1 MSFMSTSISKKTIF
15 ASILGGGLLSYVVAK
30 RWGFFGSEDSN
41 GEDSEDDIILPP
53 KPFKSPSLLPLNS
66 KPSILSDS
74 TAIVFLGSRGSGRS
88 TAIRLMRPWLRKW
101 SYSSRHL
108 TIANV
113 VGKGYVEGSYSE
125 AEWSKTYK
133 VYTDR
138 MKEEKLYYVK
148 RLLRCVEERD
158 SHPTVMMVSNIHDEE
173 EIVYLE
179 SKVGKVIVI
188 ALEREGKVSDT
199 PWFTFGRP
207 ETRTR
212 VMNDGTEKTF
222 ESNLRMAFVGH
233 VLPCMRSYMTLG
245 EIKDSILSTTIVKD
259 GSPYYDTFAL
269 WSHPHSLSSVM
280 YAYASLLKLK
290 ELDVDCVVAVSEK
303 AVPLTSFL
311 SHMLSC
317 RNILLL
323 HHTSIH
329 EDLNPFEVT
338 WRQGQSAVGNFA
350 IGWPNH
356 LTKEGE
362 RVLLIDDILATGHKA
377 TQVIE
382 LARERKTNVVA
393 FGVLFQIGNTASLP
407 KDVAVLR
414 LIDFR

>member
-1 MSFMSTSISKKTIF
+1 MSTSVSKRTLIT
-15 ASILGGGLLSYVVAK
+15 SILGGGLLSYVIAK
-30 RWGFFGSEDSN
+30 RWPQRNSMKPKEPQDQS
-41 GEDSEDDIILPP
+41 SPPP
-53 KPFKSPSLLPLNS
+53 KPFKSPSLIPLNS
-66 KPSILSDS
+66 NPSILKDS

-88 TAIRLMRPWLRKW
+88 TAIRLMRPWLRQW

-125 AEWSKTYK
+125 VEWSKTYQ
-133 VYTDR
+133 VYT
-138 MKEEKLYYVK
+138 EEVKKDVLYYVK
-148 RLLRCVEERD
+148 RLLQCVQERD
-158 SHPTVMMVSNIHDEE
+158 SHPTVMMISNIHTDE
-173 EIVYLE
+173 EIVHLE
-179 SKVGKVIVI
+179 SHVGKVIVI
-188 ALEREGKVSDT
+188 AIERESQVSDT
-199 PWFTFGRP
+199 PWSTLGCP
-207 ETRTR
+207 EIRTR
-212 VMNDGTEKTF
+212 VVNDGTEDAF
-222 ESNLRMAFVGH
+222 EANLRMAFVGH
-233 VLPCMRSYMTLG
+233 VLPRMRSYMTLG
-245 EIKDSILSTTIVKD
+245 EIQEEILSTTIVKD

-269 WSHPHSLSSVM
+269 WSNPRSLSSVM

-290 ELDVDCVVAVSEK
+290 KLDVDCVVAVSEK

-323 HHTSIH
+323 HHTSVH
-329 EDLNPFEVT
+329 KDLNPFEVT
-338 WRQGQSAVGNFA
+338 WREGQSAVGNFA

-382 LARERKTNVVA
+382 LARERKTEVVA
-393 FGVLFQIGNTASLP
+393 FGVLFQIGDTASLP
-407 KDVAVLR
+407 EGIPVLR
-414 LIDFR
+414 LIDL

>member
-1 MSFMSTSISKKTIF
+1 MSTPISKKAVFT
-15 ASILGGGLLSYVVAK
+15 SILGGGLLSYVIAK
-30 RWGFFGSEDSN
+30 WWGYF
-41 GEDSEDDIILPP
+41 DSEDPKEDDITPPP

-88 TAIRLMRPWLRKW
+88 TAIRLMRPWLRQW

-125 AEWSKTYK
+125 AEWSKTYQ
-133 VYTDR
+133 VYTDK

-158 SHPTVMMVSNIHDEE
+158 SHPTVMMISNIHYEDE
-173 EIVYLE
+173 IAYLE
-179 SKVGKVIVI
+179 STLGRVIVV
-188 ALEREGKVSDT
+188 ALEREGQVSDT
-199 PWFTFGRP
+199 PWSTFGRP
-207 ETRTR
+207 EIRTR
-212 VMNDGTEKTF
+212 VMNDGTEETF
-222 ESNLRMAFVGH
+222 EANLRMAFVGH
-233 VLPCMRSYMTLG
+233 VLPRMRSYMTLS
-245 EIKDSILSTTIVKD
+245 EIKETILSTTIVKD
-259 GSPYYDTFAL
+259 DSPYYDTFAL
-269 WSHPHSLSSVM
+269 WSNPHSLSSVM

-290 ELDVDCVVAVSEK
+290 QLDVDCVVAVSEK

-323 HHTSIH
+323 HHTSVH
-329 EDLNPFEVT
+329 EDAQPFKVT
-338 WRQGQSAVGNFA
+338 WREGRSAVGNFA

-377 TQVIE
+377 NQVIE
-382 LARERKTNVVA
+382 LARERKTEVIA
-393 FGVLFQIGNTASLP
+393 FGVLFQIGDTASLP
-407 KDVAVLR
+407 EDVPVLR
-414 LIDFR
+414 LIDL